1 MTVSGLSAMTFRR
14 PSLDFLDSSD
24 DEAIL
29 FDDVDDSEE
38 DLADRYGA
46 PIHPIGAMQGPFTES
61 IADSK
66 DHSESG
72 KNPLQFSN
80 LTPEDRRGRL
90 LQGIDYNDTYSA
102 LWRANPHNDYHP
114 LAKIFAQIAFGVH
127 LLHQTAARSNDEV
140 ITILQRH
147 IDDVDEFVRRADEDL
162 EMAMVDIGERI
173 NHLKIPLEHISTF
186 ETMLEDRQYRMST
199 LEGNEN
205 IERIVSRTAS
215 LMDDL
220 LADIKCG
227 TTSIK
232 RMSEYF
238 VSIGKTWPS
247 ATVSFGLY
255 NRMLANT
262 EGWSDCFDG
271 LKLKG
276 NSLGASLVQ
285 LSSFLNEIAKRAG
298 IASRRQVRLTPFS
311 LASGI
316 SRVVGILF
324 AVHSFFN
331 QNHVA
336 NPFEIIITRT
346 PRSVSHF
353 QFQTPSTRPR
363 FVDARDARN
372 DAKKSF
378 AASSSAQTRKAVRRT
393 VDHAKEEHRHIR
405 APGVNGNHRQP
416 LRFFFG
422 RNQEAQIWKV

>member
-1 MTVSGLSAMTFRR
+1 
-14 PSLDFLDSSD
+14 
-24 DEAIL
+24 
-29 FDDVDDSEE
+29 
-38 DLADRYGA
+38 LADRYGA
-46 PIHPIGAMQGPFTES
+46 PIHPIAAMQRAFTES

-66 DHSESG
+66 GQSESG

-102 LWRANPHNDYHP
+102 LWRANPHNEHHP

-127 LLHQTAARSNDEV
+127 LLHQSAARSNDEV
-140 ITILQRH
+140 VTILQRH

-162 EMAMVDIGERI
+162 EMALIDIGERI
-173 NHLKIPLEHISTF
+173 NHLKIPLEHMSTF
-186 ETMLEDRQYRMST
+186 ETMLEDRPYRMSI

-220 LADIKCG
+220 LADTKCG
-227 TTSIK
+227 TQSIQQ
-232 RMSEYF
+232 MSEYF

-262 EGWSDCFDG
+262 EGWFDCFEG

-298 IASRRQVRLTPFS
+298 IASRRQVRLFHYTCAWESHLFRRHFLRS
-311 LASGI
+311 LPA
-316 SRVVGILF
+316 L
-324 AVHSFFN
+324 
-331 QNHVA
+331 
-336 NPFEIIITRT
+336 
-346 PRSVSHF
+346 
-353 QFQTPSTRPR
+353 
-363 FVDARDARN
+363 
-372 DAKKSF
+372 
-378 AASSSAQTRKAVRRT
+378 
-393 VDHAKEEHRHIR
+393 
-405 APGVNGNHRQP
+405 
-416 LRFFFG
+416 
-422 RNQEAQIWKV
+422 